1 MCQITCA
8 DVINILLSY
17 DPETMSGFQ
26 EVFAAAFLSI
36 NPFMNLNEMRTTR
49 AHAQTQK
56 SHLASERVY
65 PVMKKAEKS
74 VKIGITGNRLF
85 I

>member
-17 DPETMSGFQ
+17 DTETMSGFQ

-36 NPFMNLNEMRTTR
+36 NPFMNLNEMQTTR

-65 PVMKKAEKS
+65 PVIKK
-74 VKIGITGNRLF
+74 G
-85 I
+85 